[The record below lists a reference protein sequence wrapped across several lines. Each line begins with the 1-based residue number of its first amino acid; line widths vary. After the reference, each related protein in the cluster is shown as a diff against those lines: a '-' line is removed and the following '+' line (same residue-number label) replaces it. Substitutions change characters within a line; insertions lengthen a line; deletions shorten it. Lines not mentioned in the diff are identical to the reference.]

1 MRALYQY
8 RLTFRTLRAAVT
20 RLLRDLLLMYL
31 WIL

>member
-1 MRALYQY
+1 MRALY

-31 WIL
+31 WTL